1 MANFICY
8 HNYKDINRFAQQDK
22 ETATTQLEETDAQ
35 GYKWEGLEA
44 AGNFNQGVLNSK
56 TSMVKSSNNPIS
68 LTKRR
73 CR

>member
-22 ETATTQLEETDAQ
+22 ETATKQLEETDAQ

-44 AGNFNQGVLNSK
+44 ARKPFQPRRTKFKNQHGQIIK
-56 TSMVKSSNNPIS
+56 
-68 LTKRR
+68 
-73 CR
+73 